1 MYGLIIAVAQCED
14 LKLKC
19 YEEMDKRKKLYNIVQ
34 ETKGIHYPVCIQF
47 FVLTLN
53 IYLRECIL
61 YSHSIC
67 LLNYFRKLSGFFCR
81 CRPLSKNEVSSSL
94 NANGGTTKKTFKFDR
109 VFTPK
114 DDQGILVIT

>member
-1 MYGLIIAVAQCED
+1 MYGLIIAVAHYED
-14 LKLKC
+14 LKLKY

-34 ETKGIHYPVCIQF
+34 ETKGIYYPVCIQF

-67 LLNYFRKLSGFFCR
+67 LLNYFRKYPVFLSMPTLKQR
-81 CRPLSKNEVSSSL
+81 
-94 NANGGTTKKTFKFDR
+94 
-109 VFTPK
+109 
-114 DDQGILVIT
+114 

>member
-1 MYGLIIAVAQCED
+1 MYGLITAVAHYED
-14 LKLKC
+14 LKLKY

-34 ETKGIHYPVCIQF
+34 ETKGIYYPVCIQF

-67 LLNYFRKLSGFFCR
+67 LLNYFKKYQVFCR
-81 CRPLSKNEVSSSL
+81 CRPLSKDEVSSGQ
-94 NANGGTTKKTFKFDR
+94 NANGRTTKKTLSLIESSRRRMIK
-109 VFTPK
+109 VY
-114 DDQGILVIT
+114 